1 MSTYPSEV
9 ILIIS
14 IGTLL
19 LLSLGGFITLL
30 LFLYKQ
36 RYKTHQQELI
46 ALEEI
51 NRREILQAQ
60 LETQNQTL
68 QQIAHELHD
77 NIGQL
82 LSVVVMRL
90 NTIEDET
97 TETNTEQSVQQTRD
111 LVRTVIAD
119 VRMMSKTL
127 DYDTVDRFGL
137 LPSLTLE
144 LERIERAGRIKT
156 RLTTLGEP
164 YSLGKQTEMV
174 LLRMTQ
180 EALNNAIK
188 HAQAKALTIITDY
201 SSDTFRLVISDDGR
215 GFTVSEA
222 TSRSI
227 DQAGSGLGNL
237 HHRAHL
243 LGELVRLIANPVLA
257 LRSIFRYPKPV

>member
-1 MSTYPSEV
+1 M
-9 ILIIS
+9 
-14 IGTLL
+14 L

-46 ALEEI
+46 AIEEI
-51 NRREILQAQ
+51 NQRKLLQSQ
-60 LETQNQTL
+60 LDTQNQTL
-68 QQIAHELHD
+68 KQIAHELHD

-97 TETNTEQSVQQTRD
+97 AESVTEQSVQQTRN

-127 DYDTVDRFGL
+127 DYDTVGRFGL

-144 LERIERAGRIKT
+144 LERIEQAGRIHT
-156 RLTTLGEP
+156 QLNTIGEP
-164 YSLGKQTEMV
+164 YSLEKQTEMV

-188 HAQAKALTIITDY
+188 HAQAKTLTVMTDY
-201 SSDTFRLVISDDGR
+201 SADPFILTIVDDGR
-215 GFTVSEA
+215 GFNVSEA
-222 TSRSI
+222 TSRTI
-227 DQAGSGLGNL
+227 DQSGSGLNNL
-237 HHRAHL
+237 QHRAGL
-243 LGELVRLIANPVLA
+243 LGGTCII
-257 LRSIFRYPKPV
+257 RSQPGAGSRIEIRMPRNQSI